1 MKSKSAETQSINHS
15 NTNTVM
21 MGKGFQFIDSTKTDR
36 VTRRLVRSHAMKG
49 KNVGKVLH
57 RRSRLELDL
66 HAPRPSKKA
75 CTSSTAARNLL
86 PQTQQGQQQ
95 QPTSTGRPSPSSTK
109 SRSKSPEETP
119 SPSDGSSS
127 TGSSSYITTPASSVT
142 DLTSSDFLFL
152 DDDLVNL
159 DWLADVENHDIDGYI
174 ADTLTSPTMD
184 TSFQVQQAQQS
195 LILPAYTQKALT
207 TTLGARDSLFAL
219 AFPVQATPQSQYVI
233 SQFFG
238 IVIDALYPPQLVRGA
253 AKAYDYWISTLF
265 QDRTSF
271 HCAIALMAA
280 LSDFFFG
287 DQALTPEAIYHLS
300 QAIHMVNQ
308 TLETNDAVSDSNL
321 AVVNFLVIQ
330 ELLKDSMKSKAEV
343 HLKGLQRMVELR
355 GGLLSLGEDNPLG
368 IKISKTAVDYALH
381 RGTPLPS
388 AFYRDRMPSIRAC
401 LLSEG
406 FILSSPPSPLFSFS
420 SFSPMSPLSPS
431 PTSSPSFTSSGV
443 QYQHQQQQQQIQIHP
458 FLSQILSDVLSIT
471 TLLNSPY
478 LNFRFDPHTLQEFL
492 VSVGCRLIRFRPLSY
507 YQPQTQKGKRPP
519 PPQTKQTRI
528 ESAIHLGLIALTT
541 TLFLQ
546 FGRRRFL
553 RYELV
558 RDCMTTLISDWDYHS
573 TSPSNTSENPADS
586 VEKQT
591 LLWLLHIGGISV
603 LAGPEEQ
610 KWLAPKVQE
619 LAWGVMGVLE
629 WEGTGT
635 HGGCG
640 MGVKEYLL
648 RFPWVNSLH
657 SEPGKAMWD
666 SLGVMGMGIV

>member
-1 MKSKSAETQSINHS
+1 
-15 NTNTVM
+15 M

-443 QYQHQQQQQQIQIHP
+443 QNQHQQQQQQIQIHP

-657 SEPGKAMWD
+657 SEPGRAMWD

>member
-1 MKSKSAETQSINHS
+1 
-15 NTNTVM
+15 

-443 QYQHQQQQQQIQIHP
+443 QNQHQQQQQQIQIHP

-629 WEGTGT
+629 GEGTGT

-657 SEPGKAMWD
+657 SEPGRAMWD